1 MIRGGG
7 NEWWLL
13 LCGFNPVLRWLG
25 WWEMLV
31 SVSRGLGARLWE
43 EVRANEAR
51 NRGGLKEFE
60 EKGAYIPQCRDPFVQ
75 SQACLTRLPH
85 SPISLNLVLL
95 D

>member
-1 MIRGGG
+1 MGGG
-7 NEWWLL
+7 CFCVDSFSRCGGWIDGRCWPTGECLL
-13 LCGFNPVLRWLG
+13 
-25 WWEMLV
+25 WE
-31 SVSRGLGARLWE
+31 ARFRE

-75 SQACLTRLPH
+75 SQACLTHLPH